1 MSIAFL
7 FPGQGSQFPGMLHQ
21 LLDHPE
27 VKRTLD
33 EVSSMLHSNVRD
45 IDSEEALESTVSV
58 QIALLTAGVATARA
72 LIQEDVEPAV
82 VCGLSV
88 GAFAAAVVADVL
100 SLKDALELVEL
111 RAEQMT
117 KLYPTGYGLSAIV
130 GLNESQVLKIVQAAT
145 SKREPV
151 FVANINAPRQIVIA
165 GADTGMD
172 RALDQARSQGA
183 TKAERLHVSVP
194 SHCPLLQPVADCLQR
209 RFSSVQV
216 RKPKVIYVGN
226 VNGRAM
232 RTAELVASDLANNIA
247 HGVRWHDATTVAK
260 ELGCNLFLEM
270 PPGHVLSDL
279 AKENLAGV
287 SAFAVEQD
295 SLPRVL
301 RFAKQDE
308 SWLIPEPPH
317 VAGST

>member
-21 LLDHPE
+21 LLDHSE

-58 QIALLTAGVATARA
+58 QIALLTAGVAAARA

-88 GAFAAAVVADVL
+88 GAFTAAVVADVL
-100 SLKDALELVEL
+100 SLKNALELVEL
-111 RAEQMT
+111 RAERMT

-130 GLNESQVLKIVQAAT
+130 GLNESQVLKIVQVAT

-172 RALDQARSQGA
+172 RALDEARRQGSREA
-183 TKAERLHVSVP
+183 KRLHVSVP

-209 RFSSVQV
+209 RFPSVQV

-226 VNGRAM
+226 VNARAM
-232 RTAELVASDLANNIA
+232 RTAEFVASDLANNIA

-308 SWLIPEPPH
+308 S
-317 VAGST
+317 

>member
-21 LLDHPE
+21 LIDHPE
-27 VKRTLD
+27 VERTLA
-33 EVSSMLHSNVRD
+33 EVSSALHTDVRD
-45 IDSEEALESTVSV
+45 IDSEEALDSTVSV
-58 QIALLTAGVATARA
+58 QIALITAGVATARA
-72 LIQEDVEPAV
+72 LIQNRVEAAV

-100 SLKDALELVEL
+100 SLKDAVELVEL
-111 RAEQMT
+111 RAERMA

-130 GLNESQVLKIVQAAT
+130 GLNEPQVLKIVQAAT
-145 SKREPV
+145 SDREPV

-165 GADTGMD
+165 GSDPGMD
-172 RALDQARSQGA
+172 RVLDQARGQGA

-209 RFSSVQV
+209 RLSSVQL
-216 RKPKVIYVGN
+216 RNPKMIYVGN
-226 VNGRAM
+226 INARAM
-232 RTAELVASDLANNIA
+232 RTADLVASDLANNIA

-260 ELGCNLFLEM
+260 ELGCNIFLEM

-279 AKENLAGV
+279 AKENLPGV
-287 SAFAVEQD
+287 SAFAVERD
-295 SLPRVL
+295 SLARVL
-301 RFAKQDE
+301 RFAQQE
-308 SWLIPEPPH
+308 Q
-317 VAGST
+317 

>member
-88 GAFAAAVVADVL
+88 GAFTAAVVADVL

-111 RAEQMT
+111 RAERMT

-130 GLNESQVLKIVQAAT
+130 GLNESQVLKIVQVAT

-172 RALDQARSQGA
+172 RALDEARRQGSREA
-183 TKAERLHVSVP
+183 KRLHVSVP

-209 RFSSVQV
+209 RFPSVQV

-226 VNGRAM
+226 VNARAM
-232 RTAELVASDLANNIA
+232 RTAEFVASDLANNIA

-308 SWLIPEPPH
+308 SWLIPKPPH

>member
-21 LLDHPE
+21 LIDHPE
-27 VKRTLD
+27 VERTLA
-33 EVSSMLHSNVRD
+33 EVSSALHTDVRD

-58 QIALLTAGVATARA
+58 QIALITAGVATARA
-72 LIQEDVEPAV
+72 LIQKRVESAV

-100 SLKDALELVEL
+100 SLKDAVELVEL
-111 RAEQMT
+111 RAERMA

-130 GLNESQVLKIVQAAT
+130 GLNEPQVLKIVQAAT
-145 SKREPV
+145 SDREPV

-165 GADTGMD
+165 GSDPGMD
-172 RALDQARSQGA
+172 RVLDQARSQGA

-194 SHCPLLQPVADCLQR
+194 SHCPLLQPVADCLESR
-209 RFSSVQV
+209 LSSVQL
-216 RKPKVIYVGN
+216 RNPKMIYVGN
-226 VNGRAM
+226 INARAM
-232 RTAELVASDLANNIA
+232 RTADLVASDLANNIA

-260 ELGCNLFLEM
+260 ELGCNIFLEM

-279 AKENLAGV
+279 AKENLPGV
-287 SAFAVEQD
+287 SAFAAERD
-295 SLPRVL
+295 SLARVL
-301 RFAKQDE
+301 RFAQQE
-308 SWLIPEPPH
+308 Q
-317 VAGST
+317 